1 MRRTKMKLLDVI
13 NSPWAIIPD
22 KLNEIRDVYLSRLNK
37 EKIDLKALQEELGR
51 PLGSQLEESIVD
63 GVSIIPIE
71 GVIAKK
77 MNMFSNVSG
86 GTSIDI
92 VENAFVR
99 ALNNDDVHT
108 ILLQIDSQGGT
119 VAGTQEFASLVYQ
132 SRDQK
137 RIISVV
143 DGMMASAALWIG
155 VAAHEVFIS
164 GDTAQVGSIGV
175 VATHVDVSERDK
187 MEGVKTTEIASGK
200 FKAIASEH
208 KPLTEEARDVIQDQV
223 DELFSIFVRD
233 VAEFRDMEVEA
244 LLDGIADGRIFIG
257 QKAVKTG
264 LVDGVQPFRSLLTQ
278 LVNENGVSPTPIAS
292 INIDE
297 GDSMP
302 NQGESTTAIS
312 TVADLSGAYP
322 DLVKQIKEESHNDSY
337 AKGRQDELDRIQA
350 VQTQLLSGHEALIET
365 LKFDGKT
372 TGPEAAVAVLEAE
385 KRDGDKA
392 KESLVSGSIEALPP
406 VIDAPQDKK
415 ADYSSMSV
423 EDKAKAMWDDN
434 ADQVQDIYPSQENFL
449 AYLEATTAGKA
460 MLKTG

>member
-1 MRRTKMKLLDVI
+1 
-13 NSPWAIIPD
+13 
-22 KLNEIRDVYLSRLNK
+22 
-37 EKIDLKALQEELGR
+37 
-51 PLGSQLEESIVD
+51 
-63 GVSIIPIE
+63 
-71 GVIAKK
+71 
-77 MNMFSNVSG
+77 
-86 GTSIDI
+86 
-92 VENAFVR
+92 
-99 ALNNDDVHT
+99 
-108 ILLQIDSQGGT
+108 
-119 VAGTQEFASLVYQ
+119 
-132 SRDQK
+132 
-137 RIISVV
+137 
-143 DGMMASAALWIG
+143 LWIG

-200 FKAIASEH
+200 FKAITSEH
-208 KPLTEEARDVIQDQV
+208 KALTEEARDVIQNQV

-292 INIDE
+292 MNIDE

-322 DLVKQIKEESHNDSY
+322 DLVKQIKDESHNDSY
-337 AKGRQDELDRIQA
+337 AKGRQDELDRIHA
-350 VQTQLLSGHEALIET
+350 VQTQLLPGHEALIET

-415 ADYSSMSV
+415 TDYSSMSV

-449 AYLEATTAGKA
+449 AYLEATTTGKA